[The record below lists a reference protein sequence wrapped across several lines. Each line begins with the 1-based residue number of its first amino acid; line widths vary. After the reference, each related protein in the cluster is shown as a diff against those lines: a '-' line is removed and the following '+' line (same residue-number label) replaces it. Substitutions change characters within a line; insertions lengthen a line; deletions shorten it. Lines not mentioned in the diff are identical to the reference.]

1 MDYASGSQE
10 NLDAIT
16 LYFTR
21 LVLGV
26 QLVLAGVQLPS
37 KYLQNEWKSLALLL
51 GPGMTGMWI
60 CSSLLVWAMV
70 PDLSFLHSLAIGA
83 CVTPTDPVLSNS
95 IVKGKFADKNIP
107 KDLQKIIIAES
118 GANDGLGYPFLFLA
132 LYLIKYVDSGG
143 AGQPGGARLAMGYW
157 FGETWGY
164 TIILSVLYGATVGY
178 IAKELLHWAEEKRFV
193 DRESFLVF
201 AITLALFITGT
212 CGMIGSDDVLAC
224 FIAGN
229 AFTHDDWFRL
239 KTKDDSLQPTIDML
253 LNLSIFMWFGAVCPW
268 ASFASNDVIPIY
280 RLILLGILILLF
292 RRLPVV
298 FALHWNI
305 WQIEEKQQ
313 ALFVGF
319 FGPIGVSAVFYL
331 YISLEFLGA
340 ITVDG
345 VVREDAARLQDI
357 FTVVIW
363 FLAVC
368 SIVRGRKSYP
378 DHKLLALLTYHAGCP
393 RTQRAPRQTRL
404 PPTSHSIQRD
414 GFPLRQ

>member
-1 MDYASGSQE
+1 MDYALGSQE

-37 KYLQNEWKSLALLL
+37 KYLQHEWKSLALLL

-70 PDLSFLHSLAIGA
+70 PNLSFLHSLAIGA

-132 LYLIKYVDSGG
+132 LYLIKYVGSGG

-268 ASFASNDVIPIY
+268 ASFARNDVIPIY
-280 RLILLGILILLF
+280 RLTFLGILILLF

-331 YISLEFLGA
+331 YISLEFLGK

-345 VVREDAARLQDI
+345 VVREDAARLEDI

-368 SIVRGRKSYP
+368 SIVCCRKSSP
-378 DHKLLALLTYHAGCP
+378 DRSLLALLT
-393 RTQRAPRQTRL
+393 
-404 PPTSHSIQRD
+404 
-414 GFPLRQ
+414 PLRLSTALASPSAN